1 MSMKFC
7 ILGTGSAGNCALLQT
22 AGARVLI
29 DAGFSARKT
38 SQLLAAVGESLD
50 RIDAIFLTHEH
61 GDHAALIGGLQRH
74 PRIPIFANAHTARAL
89 QDRLDFTPAWQLF
102 ETGARFHFR
111 DLEIESF
118 SVPHDAQD
126 PVGFLF
132 GTGNGELFSPRRRL
146 AWLTDLGHCP
156 QHIHER
162 IRDVDILVVEAN
174 HCTELL
180 KADPKRPWS
189 LKQRIGGRHGH
200 LSNQSTRALLEA
212 VASPAWRHIFL
223 THLSRDCNSPDT
235 VRRAFAGLPLGER
248 CPLSVV
254 EPGMSTP
261 LHDFA

>member
-7 ILGTGSAGNCALLQT
+7 ILGTGSSGNCALLQS
-22 AGARVLI
+22 AGTRVLV

-38 SQLLAAVGESLD
+38 AQLLASIGASFDHIE
-50 RIDAIFLTHEH
+50 AIFLTHEH
-61 GDHAALIGGLQRH
+61 GDHAAIVNGLARH
-74 PRIPIFANAHTARAL
+74 PLFKVFAYAATGGVL
-89 QDRLDFTPAWQLF
+89 QVRVDLNPDWQLLDSV
-102 ETGARFHFR
+102 TRFGLR

-132 GTGNGELFSPRRRL
+132 ATGEGDLFSPRRRL

-162 IRDVDILVVEAN
+162 IREVEILVVEAN
-174 HCTELL
+174 HCADLL
-180 KADPKRPWS
+180 KADTKRPWS

-200 LSNQSTRALLEA
+200 LSNQRTRELLEA
-212 VASPAWRHIFL
+212 VASPSWRHIFL
-223 THLSRDCNSPDT
+223 THLSRECNSPDT
-235 VRRAFAGLPLGER
+235 VRRAFADFALAAGCL
-248 CPLSVV
+248 LSVV
-254 EPGMSTP
+254 EPGASTP